1 MVSTESF
8 AIFAVL
14 NLKTV
19 IMRKIQFQVL
29 LSVLLSILPMTI
41 SAQTRFMV
49 MSDMHVLD
57 KSLFDNGKALSDY
70 TAEENKVVEYSQEL
84 FDKAVSQILDKATK
98 PDFILIP
105 GDMSKDGE
113 KVSHDHVVTGLK
125 KLEEAGIKVY
135 VAPGNH
141 DINNP
146 DAMSFLGSSQTKVAS
161 ISADEFKS
169 EAYYGNFGYA
179 EAIETNGLSYLAYP
193 TDKIAILSLD
203 SHKPD
208 TSTEHHS
215 EGGLTEETLKW
226 AESMASKAL
235 ASGRR
240 VIGMMHHPIMEHF
253 DGHAQLEP
261 TYIANSGSEYP
272 KLANVQKRLVAAG
285 IAVMFTGHFHLQSIA
300 KVDTPAGALYDVMTG
315 SLCAYPFRMRNATIN
330 EKEISINSEDVTIST
345 SGKSLAELGEER
357 VESLTTNMFASLGE
371 MMLPLME
378 NMRLEFA
385 EARWYKLVSWPGN
398 SNEIREGTMKYMF
411 NDFKRFVGDMAA
423 GDEHLQDPQGNI
435 KACTDGFENYFFS
448 LFEGGDLV
456 KKTMYKLIM
465 DVVSNQDAF
474 KFMDQLTKSLFNNF
488 TGNESNVMTDNAN
501 TVFLN
506 GEPKDVG
513 IESIASDSADAP
525 AYNLNGLRANA
536 NGEGFFIKDSKVM
549 LRQK

>member
-193 TDKIAILSLD
+193 TDKIAILCLD

-272 KLANVQKRLVAAG
+272 RLANVQQRLVAAG

-300 KVDTPAGALYDVMTG
+300 KVDTSSGALYDVMTG

-330 EKEISINSEDVTIST
+330 EKEISINSENVTIST
-345 SGKSLAELGEER
+345 SGKSLAELGQER
-357 VESLTTNMFASLGE
+357 VENLTTNMFASLSN
-371 MMLPLME
+371 MMLPQME

-385 EARWYKLVSWPGN
+385 EARWYKLVSWPT
-398 SNEIREGTMKYMF
+398 SANEIREGTLKYMF
-411 NDFKRFVGDMAA
+411 DAYKNLVGDMAA
-423 GDEHLQDPQGNI
+423 GDEHLNNPQESE
-435 KACTDGFENYFFS
+435 KACIDAFEDYFFS
-448 LFEGGDLV
+448 LFEGGELV
-456 KKTMYKLIM
+456 KQMMYKTIM

-474 KFMDQLTKSLFNNF
+474 KLMNSLHKSIFNNY
-488 TGNESNVMTDNAN
+488 TVNESNVMADNSN
-501 TVFLN
+501 TVILN
-506 GEPKDVG
+506 GEPAEVG
-513 IESIASDSADAP
+513 IEDITNDNAASP
-525 AYNLNGLRANA
+525 TYNLNGIRINA
-536 NGEGFFIKDSKVM
+536 VEEGFFIKDGKVM